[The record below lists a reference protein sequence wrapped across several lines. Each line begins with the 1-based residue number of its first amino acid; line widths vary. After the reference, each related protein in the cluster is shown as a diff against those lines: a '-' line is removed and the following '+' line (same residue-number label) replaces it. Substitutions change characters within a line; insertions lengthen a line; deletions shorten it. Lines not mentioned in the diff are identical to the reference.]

1 MHRILLDHD
10 PLTGVTEHLEF
21 QDEKMRIVRTQ
32 DVNRILDQAK
42 IRANDEDYTKRGIK
56 QDHWHYARIPD
67 TIMEEMWTKHHV
79 RWEDKDD
86 KGHKKFLRVLNQ
98 HYPAFKTTAW
108 NHE

>member
-32 DVNRILDQAK
+32 DVNAILDQAK
-42 IRANDEDYTKRGIK
+42 LMANDEDYTKRGIK
-56 QDHWHYARIPD
+56 QDQWHYARIPD
-67 TIMEEMWTKHHV
+67 TVMEEMWTKHHV

-86 KGHKKFLRVLNQ
+86 RGHKRFLRVLNT